1 MDFLMRP
8 TIRYRYL
15 LRLRPLIAF
24 DRKEEVLSTCLEY
37 VATAGV
43 HGDYLEFGLWKG
55 ANLIRAYY
63 LAQQFKTLSD
73 MRFFGFDSFEGI
85 PELDDPSENELF
97 PVGMFT
103 GTYDEVVAN
112 LKRAAL
118 DMRKVSLTQGW
129 FSHSLTATR
138 RDQLGVKS
146 AAIVFVDCDVFES
159 TVPVLEFIEPI
170 LADGA
175 VVVFDDW
182 YSFKNKEDFGEQK
195 AFAEWLARNRH
206 FKAAPYKDVGWGGK
220 AFIVNRTVPNRSSGD
235 LRARSLATQFVG

>member
-1 MDFLMRP
+1 MRP

-63 LAQQFKTLSD
+63 LAQQFKTLSS

-85 PELDDPSENELF
+85 PALADPSENDLF

-103 GTYDEVVAN
+103 GTYDEVAGN
-112 LKRAAL
+112 LKRAAVDL
-118 DMRKVSLTQGW
+118 RRVSLTKGW
-129 FSHSLTATR
+129 FSHTLTATK
-138 RDQLGVKS
+138 RDELGVKS

-182 YSFKNKEDFGEQK
+182 YSFKNKAEFGEQK

-206 FKAAPYKDVGWGGK
+206 FEAAPYKDVGWGGK
-220 AFIVNRTVPNRSSGD
+220 AFIVNRVSPNKVPGNR
-235 LRARSLATQFVG
+235 RSKSLEALFLA